1 MIATYAISGMIAG
14 IFNRLGKIGVI
25 AGFTL
30 GNILLSYVTNGNTT
44 SIIAI
49 QEILI
54 ASLGLLA
61 VPKTMKID
69 IEDLYGKVKLLPD
82 GREASLEENS
92 ETIYK
97 LNSMSETIFEM
108 ARTYKEAAATIVDEE
123 ELKKQ
128 EENTAAK
135 YERGL
140 WGDVLHTLK
149 ENKLAMFCVIMLSI
163 IVIMAV
169 LAPLSPYDPDKQDVM
184 AILQKPSKEHW
195 FGTDE
200 LGRDYFTRALYGG
213 RISLSVGFLS
223 MLLSTTIGTLIGT
236 FSGYMGGKVDTFLM
250 RFTDIFMSVPS
261 MMLMVVINSIFPP
274 KVYSMII
281 ILGLFEWC
289 QIARITRAETLSL
302 KERDYVLASKHLG
315 ASHSRIIFKHII
327 PNMSS
332 SIIVAGSLAVARAIL
347 TESALSFV
355 GLGVQ
360 LPKASWGTMLQSA
373 QMYMTDVPT
382 LAVFPGVFIVLT
394 VFSFNIIGDALRVAM
409 EPKMIK

>member
-1 MIATYAISGMIAG
+1 MDKR
-14 IFNRLGKIGVI
+14 FERV
-25 AGFTL
+25 
-30 GNILLSYVTNGNTT
+30 
-44 SIIAI
+44 
-49 QEILI
+49 
-54 ASLGLLA
+54 
-61 VPKTMKID
+61 
-69 IEDLYGKVKLLPD
+69 KV
-82 GREASLEENS
+82 EE
-92 ETIYK
+92 K
-97 LNSMSETIFEM
+97 
-108 ARTYKEAAATIVDEE
+108 
-123 ELKKQ
+123 
-128 EENTAAK
+128 NTAAK

-140 WGDVLHTLK
+140 VGDILLSLK
-149 ENKLAMFCVIMLSI
+149 ENKLAMLCAIILVVITL
-163 IVIMAV
+163 MAV
-169 LAPLSPYDPDKQDVM
+169 LAPLSPYDPDAQDVM
-184 AILQKPSKEHW
+184 SILQKPSAQHW

-223 MLLSTTIGTLIGT
+223 MLLSTAIGTLIGT
-236 FSGYMGGKVDTFLM
+236 VSGYMGGKVDGFLM

-261 MMLMVVINSIFPP
+261 MMLMVVINALFPP

-289 QIARITRAETLSL
+289 QIARITRAETLTL
-302 KERDYVLASKHLG
+302 KERDFVLAAKHLG
-315 ASHSRIIFKHII
+315 ASHGAIIFKHII

-382 LAVFPGVFIVLT
+382 LAIFPGVFIVLT
-394 VFSFNIIGDALRVAM
+394 VFSFNILGDALRNAM

>member
-1 MIATYAISGMIAG
+1 MD
-14 IFNRLGKIGVI
+14 NRFKRVKI
-25 AGFTL
+25 
-30 GNILLSYVTNGNTT
+30 
-44 SIIAI
+44 
-49 QEILI
+49 
-54 ASLGLLA
+54 
-61 VPKTMKID
+61 
-69 IEDLYGKVKLLPD
+69 
-82 GREASLEENS
+82 
-92 ETIYK
+92 
-97 LNSMSETIFEM
+97 
-108 ARTYKEAAATIVDEE
+108 
-123 ELKKQ
+123 Q
-128 EENTAAK
+128 EENTSAN
-135 YERGL
+135 YDRGL
-140 WGDVLHTLK
+140 WGDILQTLK
-149 ENKLAMFCVIMLSI
+149 ENRLAMMCTIILLII
-163 IVIMAV
+163 IVMAL
-169 LAPLSPYDPDKQDVM
+169 LAPLSPYDPDAQDYT
-184 AILQKPSKEHW
+184 AILQPPSKEHW

-223 MLLSTTIGTLIGT
+223 MLLSTAIGTLVGT
-236 FSGYMGGKVDTFLM
+236 FSGYMGGKVDTILM

-261 MMLMVVINSIFPP
+261 MMLMVVINSVFPP

-302 KERDYVLASKHLG
+302 KERDFVLAAKHLG
-315 ASHSRIIFKHII
+315 SDHTRIIFKHII

-373 QMYMTDVPT
+373 QMYMTDMPT
-382 LAVFPGVFIVLT
+382 LAVFPGLFIVLT
-394 VFSFNIIGDALRVAM
+394 VFSFNILGDALRNAL

>member
-1 MIATYAISGMIAG
+1 M
-14 IFNRLGKIGVI
+14 
-25 AGFTL
+25 
-30 GNILLSYVTNGNTT
+30 SYMLWQ
-44 SIIAI
+44 I
-49 QEILI
+49 QE
-54 ASLGLLA
+54 S
-61 VPKTMKID
+61 D
-69 IEDLYGKVKLLPD
+69 
-82 GREASLEENS
+82 
-92 ETIYK
+92 
-97 LNSMSETIFEM
+97 
-108 ARTYKEAAATIVDEE
+108 KEWVEIMDNRFKRV
-123 ELKKQ
+123 Q
-128 EENTAAK
+128 IREENTAAK

-140 WGDVLHTLK
+140 WGDIFHTLR
-149 ENKLAMFCVIMLSI
+149 ENKLAMLCLVVLGVITL
-163 IVIMAV
+163 MAI
-169 LAPLSPYDPDKQDVM
+169 LAPLSPYDPDVQDFT
-184 AILQKPSKEHW
+184 AILQKPSKAHW

-223 MLLSTTIGTLIGT
+223 MLMSTTIGTLIGT

-261 MMLMVVINSIFPP
+261 MMLMVVINALFPP
-274 KVYSMII
+274 RVWSMVV

-289 QIARITRAETLSL
+289 QIARITRAEAMSL
-302 KERDYVLASKHLG
+302 KERDFVLAAKHLG
-315 ASHSRIIFKHII
+315 ASHSKIIFKHII

-382 LAVFPGVFIVLT
+382 LAIFPGVFIVLT
-394 VFSFNIIGDALRVAM
+394 VFSFNILGDALRVAM

>member
-1 MIATYAISGMIAG
+1 MDKR
-14 IFNRLGKIGVI
+14 FERVKIEE
-25 AGFTL
+25 
-30 GNILLSYVTNGNTT
+30 TNT
-44 SIIAI
+44 S
-49 QEILI
+49 
-54 ASLGLLA
+54 
-61 VPKTMKID
+61 
-69 IEDLYGKVKLLPD
+69 
-82 GREASLEENS
+82 
-92 ETIYK
+92 
-97 LNSMSETIFEM
+97 
-108 ARTYKEAAATIVDEE
+108 
-123 ELKKQ
+123 
-128 EENTAAK
+128 AK

-140 WGDVLHTLK
+140 VGDILLTLK
-149 ENKLAMFCVIMLSI
+149 ENKLAMMCAI
-163 IVIMAV
+163 ILLIITLMAF
-169 LAPLSPYDPDKQDVM
+169 LAPLSPYDPDAQDVM
-184 AILQKPSKEHW
+184 SILQKPSAKHW

-223 MLLSTTIGTLIGT
+223 MLLSTALGTLIGT
-236 FSGYMGGKVDTFLM
+236 FSGYMGGKVDNLLM

-261 MMLMVVINSIFPP
+261 MMLMVVINALFPP
-274 KVYSMII
+274 KVWSMIV

-302 KERDYVLASKHLG
+302 KERDFVLAAKHLG
-315 ASHSRIIFKHII
+315 ASHANIIFKHII

-347 TESALSFV
+347 TESALSFI

-394 VFSFNIIGDALRVAM
+394 VFSFNILGDALRVAL

>member
-1 MIATYAISGMIAG
+1 MDKR
-14 IFNRLGKIGVI
+14 FERV
-25 AGFTL
+25 
-30 GNILLSYVTNGNTT
+30 
-44 SIIAI
+44 
-49 QEILI
+49 
-54 ASLGLLA
+54 
-61 VPKTMKID
+61 
-69 IEDLYGKVKLLPD
+69 KV
-82 GREASLEENS
+82 EE
-92 ETIYK
+92 K
-97 LNSMSETIFEM
+97 
-108 ARTYKEAAATIVDEE
+108 
-123 ELKKQ
+123 
-128 EENTAAK
+128 NTAAK

-140 WGDVLHTLK
+140 VGDILLSLK
-149 ENKLAMFCVIMLSI
+149 ENKLAMFCAVLLVLI
-163 IVIMAV
+163 ILMAV
-169 LAPLSPYDPDKQDVM
+169 LAPLTSYDPDVQDVT
-184 AILQKPSKEHW
+184 AILQKPSSQHW

-223 MLLSTTIGTLIGT
+223 MLLSTAIGTLIGT
-236 FSGYMGGKVDTFLM
+236 VSGYMGGKVDGFLM

-261 MMLMVVINSIFPP
+261 MMLMVVINALFPP

-289 QIARITRAETLSL
+289 QIARITRAETLTL
-302 KERDYVLASKHLG
+302 KERDFVLAAKHLG
-315 ASHSRIIFKHII
+315 ASHGEIIFKHII

-382 LAVFPGVFIVLT
+382 LAIFPGVFIVLT
-394 VFSFNIIGDALRVAM
+394 VFSFNILGDALRNAM

>member
-1 MIATYAISGMIAG
+1 MDKRFERI
-14 IFNRLGKIGVI
+14 
-25 AGFTL
+25 
-30 GNILLSYVTNGNTT
+30 
-44 SIIAI
+44 
-49 QEILI
+49 
-54 ASLGLLA
+54 
-61 VPKTMKID
+61 
-69 IEDLYGKVKLLPD
+69 KV
-82 GREASLEENS
+82 E
-92 ETIYK
+92 
-97 LNSMSETIFEM
+97 
-108 ARTYKEAAATIVDEE
+108 
-123 ELKKQ
+123 

-140 WGDVLHTLK
+140 VGDILLSLK
-149 ENKLAMFCVIMLSI
+149 ENKLAMFCAVLLAMI
-163 IVIMAV
+163 ILMAV
-169 LAPLSPYDPDKQDVM
+169 LAPLTPYDPDAQDVM
-184 AILQKPSKEHW
+184 SILKKPSAQHW

-223 MLLSTTIGTLIGT
+223 MLLSTAIGTLIGT
-236 FSGYMGGKVDTFLM
+236 VSGYMGGKVDGFLM

-261 MMLMVVINSIFPP
+261 MMLMVVINALFPP

-289 QIARITRAETLSL
+289 QIARITRAETLTL
-302 KERDYVLASKHLG
+302 KERDFVLAAKHLG
-315 ASHSRIIFKHII
+315 ASHGEIIFKHII

-382 LAVFPGVFIVLT
+382 LAIFPGIFIVLT
-394 VFSFNIIGDALRVAM
+394 VFSFNILGDALRNAM

>member
-1 MIATYAISGMIAG
+1 MDKRFERI
-14 IFNRLGKIGVI
+14 
-25 AGFTL
+25 
-30 GNILLSYVTNGNTT
+30 
-44 SIIAI
+44 
-49 QEILI
+49 
-54 ASLGLLA
+54 
-61 VPKTMKID
+61 
-69 IEDLYGKVKLLPD
+69 KV
-82 GREASLEENS
+82 E
-92 ETIYK
+92 
-97 LNSMSETIFEM
+97 
-108 ARTYKEAAATIVDEE
+108 
-123 ELKKQ
+123 

-140 WGDVLHTLK
+140 VGDILLSLK
-149 ENKLAMFCVIMLSI
+149 ENKLAMFCAVLLAMI
-163 IVIMAV
+163 ILMAV
-169 LAPLSPYDPDKQDVM
+169 LAPLTPYDPDAQDVM
-184 AILQKPSKEHW
+184 SILQKPSSQHW

-223 MLLSTTIGTLIGT
+223 MLLSTAIGTLIGT
-236 FSGYMGGKVDTFLM
+236 VSGYMGGKVDGFLM

-261 MMLMVVINSIFPP
+261 MMLMVVINALFPP

-289 QIARITRAETLSL
+289 QIARITRAETLTL
-302 KERDYVLASKHLG
+302 KERDFVLAAKHLG
-315 ASHSRIIFKHII
+315 ASHGEIIFKHII

-382 LAVFPGVFIVLT
+382 LAIFPGVFIVLT
-394 VFSFNIIGDALRVAM
+394 VFSFNILGDALRNAM

>member
-1 MIATYAISGMIAG
+1 MDKR
-14 IFNRLGKIGVI
+14 FERV
-25 AGFTL
+25 
-30 GNILLSYVTNGNTT
+30 
-44 SIIAI
+44 
-49 QEILI
+49 
-54 ASLGLLA
+54 
-61 VPKTMKID
+61 
-69 IEDLYGKVKLLPD
+69 KV
-82 GREASLEENS
+82 EE
-92 ETIYK
+92 K
-97 LNSMSETIFEM
+97 
-108 ARTYKEAAATIVDEE
+108 
-123 ELKKQ
+123 
-128 EENTAAK
+128 NTAAK

-140 WGDVLHTLK
+140 VGDILLSLK
-149 ENKLAMFCVIMLSI
+149 ENKLAMFCAVLLVIITL
-163 IVIMAV
+163 MAV
-169 LAPLSPYDPDKQDVM
+169 LAPLTPYDPDAQDVM
-184 AILQKPSKEHW
+184 SVLQKPSAQHW

-223 MLLSTTIGTLIGT
+223 MLLSTAIGTLIGT
-236 FSGYMGGKVDTFLM
+236 VSGYMGGKVDGFLM

-261 MMLMVVINSIFPP
+261 MMLMVVINALFPP

-289 QIARITRAETLSL
+289 QIARITRAETLTL
-302 KERDYVLASKHLG
+302 KERDFVLAAKHLG
-315 ASHSRIIFKHII
+315 ASHGEIIFKHII

-394 VFSFNIIGDALRVAM
+394 VFSFNILGDALRNAM

>member
-1 MIATYAISGMIAG
+1 MQWQILESDREWVKRMD
-14 IFNRLGKIGVI
+14 NRFKR
-25 AGFTL
+25 
-30 GNILLSYVTNGNTT
+30 
-44 SIIAI
+44 
-49 QEILI
+49 
-54 ASLGLLA
+54 
-61 VPKTMKID
+61 MK
-69 IEDLYGKVKLLPD
+69 V
-82 GREASLEENS
+82 
-92 ETIYK
+92 
-97 LNSMSETIFEM
+97 
-108 ARTYKEAAATIVDEE
+108 
-123 ELKKQ
+123 Q
-128 EENTAAK
+128 EENTSAN
-135 YERGL
+135 YERGM
-140 WGDVLHTLK
+140 WGDILHTLR
-149 ENKLAMFCVIMLSI
+149 ENKLAMLCAVILLI
-163 IVIMAV
+163 IILMAV
-169 LAPLSPYDPDKQDVM
+169 LAPLSPYDPDAQDVM
-184 AILQKPSKEHW
+184 SILQKPSAKHW

-223 MLLSTTIGTLIGT
+223 MLLSTAIGTLIGT
-236 FSGYMGGKVDTFLM
+236 VSGYCGGKIDTILM

-261 MMLMVVINSIFPP
+261 MMLMVVINSVFPP

-302 KERDYVLASKHLG
+302 KERDFVLAAKHLG
-315 ASHSRIIFKHII
+315 SSNARIIFKHII

-382 LAVFPGVFIVLT
+382 LVIFPGLFIVLT
-394 VFSFNIIGDALRVAM
+394 VFSFNILGDALRVAL

>member
-1 MIATYAISGMIAG
+1 MD
-14 IFNRLGKIGVI
+14 NRFKRVKI
-25 AGFTL
+25 
-30 GNILLSYVTNGNTT
+30 
-44 SIIAI
+44 
-49 QEILI
+49 
-54 ASLGLLA
+54 
-61 VPKTMKID
+61 
-69 IEDLYGKVKLLPD
+69 
-82 GREASLEENS
+82 
-92 ETIYK
+92 
-97 LNSMSETIFEM
+97 
-108 ARTYKEAAATIVDEE
+108 
-123 ELKKQ
+123 Q
-128 EENTAAK
+128 EENTSAK

-140 WGDVLHTLK
+140 WGDIFHTLK
-149 ENKLAMFCVIMLSI
+149 ENKLAMLCLVILI
-163 IVIMAV
+163 IITMMSL
-169 LAPLSPYDPDKQDVM
+169 LAPLSPYDPDKQDVLS
-184 AILQKPSKEHW
+184 ILQKPSATHW

-213 RISLSVGFLS
+213 RISLTVGFCS

-289 QIARITRAETLSL
+289 QIARITRAEALSL
-302 KERDYVLASKHLG
+302 KERDFVLAAKHLG

-394 VFSFNIIGDALRVAM
+394 VFSFNILGDALHVAL

>member
-1 MIATYAISGMIAG
+1 MDKR
-14 IFNRLGKIGVI
+14 FERVKIEER
-25 AGFTL
+25 
-30 GNILLSYVTNGNTT
+30 NT
-44 SIIAI
+44 
-49 QEILI
+49 E
-54 ASLGLLA
+54 
-61 VPKTMKID
+61 
-69 IEDLYGKVKLLPD
+69 
-82 GREASLEENS
+82 
-92 ETIYK
+92 
-97 LNSMSETIFEM
+97 
-108 ARTYKEAAATIVDEE
+108 
-123 ELKKQ
+123 
-128 EENTAAK
+128 AK

-140 WGDVLHTLK
+140 IGDILLTLK
-149 ENKLAMFCVIMLSI
+149 ENKLAMLCTVILI
-163 IVIMAV
+163 IITLMAV
-169 LAPLSPYDPDKQDVM
+169 LAPLSPYDPDAQDFM
-184 AILQKPSKEHW
+184 AILQKPSAKHW

-223 MLLSTTIGTLIGT
+223 MILSVIIGTLVGT
-236 FSGYMGGKVDTFLM
+236 VSGYMGGKVDSFLM

-261 MMLMVVINSIFPP
+261 MMLMVVINALFPP
-274 KVYSMII
+274 KVWSMII

-302 KERDYVLASKHLG
+302 KERDFVLAAKHLG
-315 ASHSRIIFKHII
+315 ASHANIIFHHIV

-347 TESALSFV
+347 TESALSFI

-394 VFSFNIIGDALRVAM
+394 VFSFNILGDALRVAL

>member
-1 MIATYAISGMIAG
+1 MDKR
-14 IFNRLGKIGVI
+14 FERV
-25 AGFTL
+25 
-30 GNILLSYVTNGNTT
+30 
-44 SIIAI
+44 
-49 QEILI
+49 
-54 ASLGLLA
+54 
-61 VPKTMKID
+61 
-69 IEDLYGKVKLLPD
+69 KV
-82 GREASLEENS
+82 EE
-92 ETIYK
+92 K
-97 LNSMSETIFEM
+97 
-108 ARTYKEAAATIVDEE
+108 
-123 ELKKQ
+123 
-128 EENTAAK
+128 NTAAK

-140 WGDVLHTLK
+140 VGDILLSLK
-149 ENKLAMFCVIMLSI
+149 ENKLAMFCTVLLVLI
-163 IVIMAV
+163 ILMAV
-169 LAPLSPYDPDKQDVM
+169 LAPLTPYDPDAQDVT
-184 AILQKPSKEHW
+184 AILQKPSSQHW

-223 MLLSTTIGTLIGT
+223 MLLSTAIGTLIGT
-236 FSGYMGGKVDTFLM
+236 VSGYMGGKVDGFLM

-261 MMLMVVINSIFPP
+261 MMLMVVINALFPP

-289 QIARITRAETLSL
+289 QIARITRAETLTL
-302 KERDYVLASKHLG
+302 KERDFVLAAKHLG
-315 ASHSRIIFKHII
+315 ASHGEIIFKHII

-382 LAVFPGVFIVLT
+382 LAIFPGIFIVLT
-394 VFSFNIIGDALRVAM
+394 VFSFNILGDALRNAM

>member
-1 MIATYAISGMIAG
+1 MDKR
-14 IFNRLGKIGVI
+14 FERVKIEE
-25 AGFTL
+25 
-30 GNILLSYVTNGNTT
+30 TNT
-44 SIIAI
+44 S
-49 QEILI
+49 
-54 ASLGLLA
+54 
-61 VPKTMKID
+61 
-69 IEDLYGKVKLLPD
+69 
-82 GREASLEENS
+82 
-92 ETIYK
+92 
-97 LNSMSETIFEM
+97 
-108 ARTYKEAAATIVDEE
+108 
-123 ELKKQ
+123 
-128 EENTAAK
+128 AK
-135 YERGL
+135 YEKGL
-140 WGDVLHTLK
+140 IGDILLTLK
-149 ENKLAMFCVIMLSI
+149 ENKLAMMCAI
-163 IVIMAV
+163 ILLIITLMAF
-169 LAPLSPYDPDKQDVM
+169 LAPLSPYDPDAQDVM
-184 AILQKPSKEHW
+184 SILQKPSAKHW

-223 MLLSTTIGTLIGT
+223 MLLSTALGTLIGT
-236 FSGYMGGKVDTFLM
+236 FSGYMGGKVDNLLM

-261 MMLMVVINSIFPP
+261 MMLMVVINALFPP
-274 KVYSMII
+274 KVWSMIV

-302 KERDYVLASKHLG
+302 KERDFVLAAKHLG
-315 ASHSRIIFKHII
+315 ASHANIIFKHII

-347 TESALSFV
+347 TESALSFI

-394 VFSFNIIGDALRVAM
+394 VFSFNILGDALRVAL

>member
-1 MIATYAISGMIAG
+1 MDKR
-14 IFNRLGKIGVI
+14 FERV
-25 AGFTL
+25 
-30 GNILLSYVTNGNTT
+30 
-44 SIIAI
+44 
-49 QEILI
+49 
-54 ASLGLLA
+54 
-61 VPKTMKID
+61 
-69 IEDLYGKVKLLPD
+69 KV
-82 GREASLEENS
+82 EE
-92 ETIYK
+92 K
-97 LNSMSETIFEM
+97 
-108 ARTYKEAAATIVDEE
+108 
-123 ELKKQ
+123 
-128 EENTAAK
+128 NTAAK

-140 WGDVLHTLK
+140 VGDILLSLK
-149 ENKLAMFCVIMLSI
+149 ENKLAMFCAILLVIITL
-163 IVIMAV
+163 MAV
-169 LAPLSPYDPDKQDVM
+169 LAPLSPYDPDAQDVM
-184 AILQKPSKEHW
+184 SVLQKPSAQHW

-223 MLLSTTIGTLIGT
+223 MLLSTAIGTLIGT
-236 FSGYMGGKVDTFLM
+236 VSGYMGGKVDGFLM

-261 MMLMVVINSIFPP
+261 MMLMVVINALFPP

-289 QIARITRAETLSL
+289 QIARITRAETLTL
-302 KERDYVLASKHLG
+302 KERDFVLAAKHLG
-315 ASHSRIIFKHII
+315 ASHGEIIFKHII

-382 LAVFPGVFIVLT
+382 LAIFPGIFIVLT
-394 VFSFNIIGDALRVAM
+394 VFSFNILGDALRNAM

>member
-1 MIATYAISGMIAG
+1 MD
-14 IFNRLGKIGVI
+14 NRFKRV
-25 AGFTL
+25 
-30 GNILLSYVTNGNTT
+30 
-44 SIIAI
+44 
-49 QEILI
+49 
-54 ASLGLLA
+54 
-61 VPKTMKID
+61 
-69 IEDLYGKVKLLPD
+69 KVK
-82 GREASLEENS
+82 EENIS
-92 ETIYK
+92 A
-97 LNSMSETIFEM
+97 N
-108 ARTYKEAAATIVDEE
+108 
-123 ELKKQ
+123 
-128 EENTAAK
+128 

-140 WGDVLHTLK
+140 WGDIFLSLK
-149 ENKLAMFCVIMLSI
+149 ENKLAMLCAI
-163 IVIMAV
+163 ILIIITIMAF
-169 LAPLSPYDPDKQDVM
+169 LAPLSPYDPDAQDVM
-184 AILQKPSKEHW
+184 SILQAPSKEHW

-223 MLLSTTIGTLIGT
+223 MLLSTVIGTLIGT
-236 FSGYMGGKVDTFLM
+236 VSGYMGGRVDNVLM

-274 KVYSMII
+274 KVYSMVI

-302 KERDYVLASKHLG
+302 KERDFVLAAKHLG
-315 ASHSRIIFKHII
+315 SSHARIIVRHII

-373 QMYMTDVPT
+373 QMYMTDMPT
-382 LAVFPGVFIVLT
+382 LAIFPGLFIVLT
-394 VFSFNIIGDALRVAM
+394 VFSFNILGDALRNAL

>member
-1 MIATYAISGMIAG
+1 MDKRFERVVVS
-14 IFNRLGKIGVI
+14 
-25 AGFTL
+25 
-30 GNILLSYVTNGNTT
+30 
-44 SIIAI
+44 
-49 QEILI
+49 
-54 ASLGLLA
+54 
-61 VPKTMKID
+61 
-69 IEDLYGKVKLLPD
+69 
-82 GREASLEENS
+82 EERVSAN
-92 ETIYK
+92 
-97 LNSMSETIFEM
+97 
-108 ARTYKEAAATIVDEE
+108 
-123 ELKKQ
+123 
-128 EENTAAK
+128 

-140 WGDVLHTLK
+140 AADILHTLK
-149 ENKLAMFCVIMLSI
+149 ENKLAMFCSI
-163 IVIMAV
+163 VLLIIIAMAV
-169 LAPLSPYDPDKQDVM
+169 LAPLCPYDPDAQDFT
-184 AILQKPSKEHW
+184 AILQKPSLSHW

-223 MLLSTTIGTLIGT
+223 MLLSTAIGTLIGT
-236 FSGYMGGKVDTFLM
+236 ISGYMGGKIDTFLM

-261 MMLMVVINSIFPP
+261 MMLMVVINALFPP
-274 KVYSMII
+274 KVYTMII

-302 KERDYVLASKHLG
+302 KERDFILAAQRLG
-315 ASHSRIIFKHII
+315 AGHARIIFKHII

-373 QMYMTDVPT
+373 QGYMMDMPS

-394 VFSFNIIGDALRVAM
+394 VFSFNILGDALRSAL